1 MDWITVG
8 ELRRLLANM
17 PEEAVVEVSERG
29 YLTVTFHPDG
39 RRETVPLDDIQKGET
54 YEAYTTR
61 KEKEKEPAGRFAAF
75 LDGLLFLPGER
86 ERAEAER
93 NLAAMDRAAEL
104 PRVGALI
111 RLARPV
117 DRFPHFRCMAGERGT
132 VVEVGPDVYA
142 VEMDDPPPGSEEW
155 AGVIHWTDRAEFLAD
170 IEPAHLG
177 RDPQE

>member
-1 MDWITVG
+1 MDEIAVG
-8 ELRRLLANM
+8 DLMPLIANL
-17 PEEAVVEVSERG
+17 PEEAVIGVSERG
-29 YLTVTFHPDG
+29 YFTLTFPRPHG
-39 RRETVPLDDIQKGET
+39 QGETIPLDDLNPGET
-54 YEAYTTR
+54 YHAYKAR
-61 KEKEKEPAGRFAAF
+61 KEAAQAKAAERAEF
-75 LDGLLFLPGER
+75 LHRLLFQPGER
-86 ERAEAER
+86 EAAAR
-93 NLAAMDRAAEL
+93 NLEAMDRAAEL